1 MFAVDSIP
9 AIYATTDDPF
19 IVFTRNIVAILG
31 LRALSFVLAG
41 YLAGLRYRKPALRTV
56 LAFFGTK
63 MILVDVVEVPPLL
76 SLGVITTIMTVAIDA
91 SLIVARQSVESMSP
105 ESSS

>member
-63 MILVDVVEVPPLL
+63 MIL
-76 SLGVITTIMTVAIDA
+76 TVAIDA

-105 ESSS
+105 ELSS